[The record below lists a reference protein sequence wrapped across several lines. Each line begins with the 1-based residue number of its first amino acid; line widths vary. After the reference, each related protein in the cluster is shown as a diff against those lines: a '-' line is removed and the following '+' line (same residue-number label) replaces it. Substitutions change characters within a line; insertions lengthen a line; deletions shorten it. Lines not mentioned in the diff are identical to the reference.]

1 VANEPFF
8 PAESTLA
15 TLPRWAKVALAGRC
29 ASRVAPLPPR
39 LYPLAAEFTN
49 ALIEA
54 SAAAV
59 IPNSVSL
66 EHPFRLRLFISTI
79 RALLKE
85 HLPKDVSPAA
95 AIAVRHAAWAVQ
107 RAVNAAIYALQGDTS
122 YAKEATQAVV
132 DAISAALHS
141 AVGFSIPLFLFSEG
155 MRSDLDLLTRAVTA
169 ENWTDDT
176 IVPRTFFGPLYPATL
191 APMIPEIAETTRWLY
206 DQIGDYEPQPRIT
219 WSFLPP
225 ENLPTGVRAEIAVLE
240 WDQLTTRDF
249 RWEEVVNG
257 SFFRG
262 VLLSLWGQLLGDR
275 QRKVLRTAVT
285 LAGSS

>member
-1 VANEPFF
+1 MANEPFF

-15 TLPRWAKVALAGRC
+15 ALPRWAKVALAGRC
-29 ASRVAPLPPR
+29 ASRVAPLSPR
-39 LYPLAAEFTN
+39 RHLLVPEFTN

-54 SAAAV
+54 STAAM
-59 IPNSVSL
+59 IPNAVSL
-66 EHPFRLRLFISTI
+66 ERLYRLRLYISTP
-79 RALLKE
+79 RAVLKE
-85 HLPKDVSPAA
+85 HFPEDVSPVA
-95 AIAVRHAAWAVQ
+95 AIAVRHAVWAVR

-141 AVGFSIPLFLFSEG
+141 AVGFGIPLFLFSEG

-169 ENWTDDT
+169 ENWTDDA
-176 IVPRTFFGPLYPATL
+176 IVPQTFFGPLYPASL
-191 APMIPEIAETTRWLY
+191 APMIPEVAEATRWLY
-206 DQIGDYEPQPRIT
+206 DQIDDYKPQPRIT

-225 ENLPTGVRAEIAVLE
+225 ENLPTGVRAEIAVSE
-240 WDQLTTRDF
+240 WNQQTARDF

-275 QRKVLRTAVT
+275 QRKVLRVAI
-285 LAGSS
+285 